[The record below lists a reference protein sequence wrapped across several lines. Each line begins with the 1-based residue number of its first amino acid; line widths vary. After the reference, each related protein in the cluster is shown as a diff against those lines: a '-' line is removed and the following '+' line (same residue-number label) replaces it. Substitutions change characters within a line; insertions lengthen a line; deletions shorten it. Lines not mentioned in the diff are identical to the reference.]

1 MISGIVLAAGAAR
14 RMGRQ
19 KLFLDL
25 RGRPVLQ
32 WALEE
37 ALSAELAE
45 VICVVRELEK
55 ARQAVFLEHPKLRWV
70 VNRKAREGQSTSVVA
85 GLKAI
90 SPLAEAALFILGD
103 QPLIKRELIDG
114 LIDLYRRRSALI
126 VAPAFHGRTRSP
138 VLFHKNMF
146 PDLLKLK
153 GDIGGRGLIRTYRE
167 KVAVLE
173 WKDEAPFLDL
183 DVWED
188 YEEIMKKAP

>member
-1 MISGIVLAAGAAR
+1 MAAGAAR

-32 WALEE
+32 WVLEE
-37 ALSAELAE
+37 VLSTGLAE

-55 ARQAVFLEHPKLRWV
+55 ARQAVLLEHPKLRWV
-70 VNRKAREGQSTSVVA
+70 VNRKAREGQSTSVIA

-90 SPLAEAALFILGD
+90 SPHAEAALFILGD
-103 QPLIKRELIDG
+103 QPLIKRELIQS
-114 LIDLYRRRSALI
+114 LIDLYRRSSALI

-138 VLFHKNMF
+138 VLFHKNLF
-146 PDLLKLK
+146 ADLLKLK
-153 GDIGGRGLIRTYRE
+153 GDIGGRGLMRTYRE
-167 KVAVLE
+167 NVALLE

-188 YEEIMKKAP
+188 YEEIMKRAP